1 MDPRFSYGVFKGHYL
16 RETCICNRAE
26 THSALSG
33 IGMLTVTASGV
44 DQIAVPM
51 LAVLDARCKTSRT
64 NTLSKVP
71 GLVRSRDVTR
81 SSSSSMM
88 SSETGLNLEVP
99 LNTWEF
105 HE

>member
-33 IGMLTVTASGV
+33 IGMLIVAASGV

-51 LAVLDARCKTSRT
+51 LAVLDA
-64 NTLSKVP
+64 
-71 GLVRSRDVTR
+71 
-81 SSSSSMM
+81 
-88 SSETGLNLEVP
+88 
-99 LNTWEF
+99 
-105 HE
+105 